1 EDINRVFLVLAVL
14 VDPDDYLDPPVDPLA
29 GSYYVENLTHELAEA
44 AWKLIEEVE
53 EMGGMTK
60 AVASGMP
67 KLRIEETA
75 ARRQAEIDR
84 GIEVIVGVNK
94 YRKDKE
100 DPIDIL
106 DIDNAAVRDA
116 QIKRIEATK
125 AARDQSACDAALA
138 ELTRRAGEGGNLLEA
153 AVEAA
158 RQRATVGEISM
169 AMEKAFGR
177 HRAEVKTLAG
187 VYGAAYEG
195 DEGFAEIQASVEAF
209 AEEEGRRPRM
219 LVVKM
224 GQDGHDR
231 GAKVIATAFAD
242 IGFDVDV
249 GPLFQTPAEA
259 AQDAIDNDVHVIGI
273 SSQAAGHKTL
283 APKLVQALKDAD
295 AEDII
300 VICGGVIP
308 QQDYQFLYDAGVK
321 AIFGPG
327 TNIPKAAQDILHLIR
342 EARG

>member
-1 EDINRVFLVLAVL
+1 
-14 VDPDDYLDPPVDPLA
+14 
-29 GSYYVENLTHELAEA
+29 
-44 AWKLIEEVE
+44 
-53 EMGGMTK
+53 
-60 AVASGMP
+60 
-67 KLRIEETA
+67 
-75 ARRQAEIDR
+75 
-84 GIEVIVGVNK
+84 
-94 YRKDKE
+94 
-100 DPIDIL
+100 
-106 DIDNAAVRDA
+106 
-116 QIKRIEATK
+116 
-125 AARDQSACDAALA
+125 
-138 ELTRRAGEGGNLLEA
+138 
-153 AVEAA
+153 
-158 RQRATVGEISM
+158 M
-169 AMEKAFGR
+169 AMEKEFGR

-195 DEGFAEIQASVEAF
+195 DEGFAAIQKSIEDF
-209 AEEEGRRPRM
+209 AEAEGRRPRL

-259 AQDAIDNDVHVIGI
+259 AQDAVDNDVHVVGI

-283 APKLVQALKDAD
+283 APQLVEELKKAG

-308 QQDYQFLYDAGVK
+308 QQDYQFLYDHGVK

-327 TNIPKAAQDILHLIR
+327 TNIPDAAQDILRLIR
-342 EARG
+342 EAKA

>member
-1 EDINRVFLVLAVL
+1 LILQEETGVTNV
-14 VDPDDYLDPPVDPLA
+14 VDPLA
-29 GSYYVENLTHELAEA
+29 GSYYVESLTAQLADE

-60 AVASGMP
+60 AVATGMP
-67 KLRIEETA
+67 KLRIEESA
-75 ARRQAEIDR
+75 ARRQAMIDR
-84 GIEVIVGVNK
+84 GDEVIVGVNK
-94 YRKDKE
+94 YKLDKQ

-106 DIDNAAVRDA
+106 DIDNVAVRDS
-116 QIKRIEATK
+116 QIARLNKMRST
-125 AARDQSACDAALA
+125 RDQAACDAALA
-138 ELTRRAGEGGNLLEA
+138 ELTRRASEGGNLLEA
-153 AVEAA
+153 AVNAA
-158 RQRATVGEISM
+158 RARASVGEISM
-169 AMEKAFGR
+169 AMEKIFGR

-195 DEGFAEIQASVEAF
+195 DAGFAAIQKDVEAF

-249 GPLFQTPAEA
+249 GPLFQTPEEA
-259 AQDAIDNDVHVIGI
+259 AQDAIDNDVHIIGI

-283 APKLVQALKDAD
+283 APKLVQALKA
-295 AEDII
+295 AGAGDIL

-327 TNIPKAAQDILHLIR
+327 TNIPEAAKDILRLIR
-342 EARG
+342 EARA

>member
-1 EDINRVFLVLAVL
+1 
-14 VDPDDYLDPPVDPLA
+14 
-29 GSYYVENLTHELAEA
+29 
-44 AWKLIEEVE
+44 
-53 EMGGMTK
+53 MGGMTK

-67 KLRIEETA
+67 KLRIEESA
-75 ARRQAEIDR
+75 ARRQAMIDR
-84 GIEVIVGVNK
+84 GEEVIVGVNK

-100 DPIDIL
+100 EPIDIL
-106 DIDNAAVRDA
+106 DIDNLAVRES
-116 QIKRIEATK
+116 QIARLTRVK
-125 AARDQSACDAALA
+125 ASRDQARCDAALL
-138 ELTRRAGEGGNLLEA
+138 ELGRRTVEGGNLLEA
-153 AVEAA
+153 AVVCA
-158 RQRATVGEISM
+158 RARATVGEISL
-169 AMEKAFGR
+169 AMEGTFGR

-195 DEGFAEIQASVEAF
+195 DEGFARIQKDVEAF
-209 AEEEGRRPRM
+209 AEAEGRRPRM

-249 GPLFQTPAEA
+249 GPLFQTPEEA
-259 AQDAIDNDVHVIGI
+259 AQDAVDNDVHIVGI

-283 APKLVQALKDAD
+283 APKLIAALKEKG
-295 AEDII
+295 AEDIL

-308 QQDYQFLYDAGVK
+308 QQDYDFLKAAGVK

-327 TNIPKAAQDILHLIR
+327 TNIPNAARDILSLIR
-342 EARG
+342 TTRG